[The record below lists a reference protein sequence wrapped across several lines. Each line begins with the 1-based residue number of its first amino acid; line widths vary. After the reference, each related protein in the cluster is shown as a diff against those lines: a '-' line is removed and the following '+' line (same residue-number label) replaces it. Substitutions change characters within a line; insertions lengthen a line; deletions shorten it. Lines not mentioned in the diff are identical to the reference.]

1 MEAKN
6 KVETSGPTVS
16 LRAPPGLPS
25 TTRFSPR
32 TIVISESLILAGTFN
47 GFSPCPE
54 TVSIR
59 TNNPLIVFCDKM
71 FERISGPTRV

>member
-1 MEAKN
+1 M
-6 KVETSGPTVS
+6 
-16 LRAPPGLPS
+16 
-25 TTRFSPR
+25 
-32 TIVISESLILAGTFN
+32 ISESLILAGTFN